1 MLASEMIRQA
11 VAATRWK
18 WPNVPELGMITFVN
32 PTKVRHKRDPG
43 RCFLRAGFKREGT
56 TRQNGLTVLRLA
68 PEDMPEAEA
77 PLLAELDF
85 FAQLEAIH
93 A

>member
-1 MLASEMIRQA
+1 MI
-11 VAATRWK
+11 W
-18 WPNVPELGMITFVN
+18 
-32 PTKVRHKRDPG
+32 
-43 RCFLRAGFKREGT
+43 
-56 TRQNGLTVLRLA
+56 RLA

>member
-1 MLASEMIRQA
+1 M
-11 VAATRWK
+11 W
-18 WPNVPELGMITFVN
+18 
-32 PTKVRHKRDPG
+32 RD
-43 RCFLRAGFKREGT
+43 T
-56 TRQNGLTVLRLA
+56 TGGLSDMSWQNYVRLA